1 MLFRSQLPFPAEV
14 FTASNGRQALDNV
27 ERFHPDLVLLDV
39 MMPEVDGFTVC
50 QKLRENVRTTF
61 IPVLMLT
68 ANPDE
73 ESRTKAFLVGTDDYM
88 NKPFSVPDLLARV
101 NRLLRRTYGL

>member
-1 MLFRSQLPFPAEV
+1 MGKCEC
-14 FTASNGRQALDNV
+14 GRLKGNPCGPLRPNTINV
-27 ERFHPDLVLLDV
+27 TVPDLLLLDV

-61 IPVLMLT
+61 IPIIMLT

-73 ESRTKAFLVGTDDYM
+73 ENRTKGFLVGTDDYM
-88 NKPFSVPDLLARV
+88 NKPFSVPELLARV
-101 NRLLRRTYGL
+101 SRLLRRTYGL

>member
-1 MLFRSQLPFPAEV
+1 MEEV
-14 FTASNGRQALDNV
+14 Q
-27 ERFHPDLVLLDV
+27 PDLILLDV

-61 IPVLMLT
+61 IPIIMLT

-73 ESRTKAFLVGTDDYM
+73 ENRTKGFLVGTDDYM
-88 NKPFSVPDLLARV
+88 NKPFPVCPAGYPARSCGRR
-101 NRLLRRTYGL
+101 NAPGDRSHRLRLPPPYQPAHI